1 MPITR
6 RTFCCVSSLAIAGGA
21 CTWLAADAAET
32 SKDTFTLWQLPNQ
45 THTQMMSYVLRS
57 RSGKLIV
64 IDGGNA
70 GDGKYLAEFLAGLG
84 NVVDAWFITHPHS
97 DHFGALVEILGQP
110 GLLKIKN
117 LYASMPTKAWIDEFT
132 VDAEKV
138 SFDHFVQALAKAKR
152 VPQELALGQEME
164 IDGIR
169 VEVLGVKNPEITV
182 NPINNSSVVLRV
194 WDSAK
199 SVLFLADLGVEGGD
213 KLLAGPLANRL
224 HCDYV
229 QMAHHG
235 QNGVNEAF
243 YRKVNPTYCLWPTP
257 DWLWNNDKGG
267 GKNTGPWRTLE
278 VRGWMDKLPIKVH
291 YLMFEGLVKID

>member
-6 RTFCCVSSLAIAGGA
+6 RTFCRASSLTIAGGA

-32 SKDTFTLWQLPNQ
+32 SKATFTLWQLPNQ

-84 NVVDAWFITHPHS
+84 NVVDAWFISHPHS
-97 DHFGALVEILGQP
+97 DHFGALVEILKQP
-110 GLLKIKN
+110 GSLEIKN

-132 VDAEKV
+132 SDSEKA
-138 SFDHFVQALAKAKR
+138 SFDRYVEGLAKAER
-152 VPQELALGQEME
+152 SPEDLLLGRKME
-164 IDGIR
+164 IDGIQI
-169 VEVLGVKNPEITV
+169 EVLGVKNPEITV

-194 WDSAK
+194 WDSTK
-199 SVLFLADLGVEGGD
+199 SILFLADLGAEGGD
-213 KLLAGPLANRL
+213 KLLASPLADRIP
-224 HCDYV
+224 CDYV

-235 QNGVNEAF
+235 QTGVNEAF
-243 YRKVNPTYCLWPTP
+243 YRKVGPTYCLWPTP
-257 DWLWNNDKGG
+257 LWLWNNDKGG
-267 GKNTGPWRTLE
+267 GKGTGPWRTLE
-278 VRGWMDKLPIKVH
+278 VRGWMDKLPIKAH
-291 YLMFEGLVKID
+291 YLMFEGLAKID